1 VGKSRSADAVV
12 CPVDCVSH
20 EACALVKRACKNC
33 VKPLVFSTSSGL
45 GGLARSLAEL
55 ERTAQ

>member
-1 VGKSRSADAVV
+1 MV
-12 CPVDCVSH
+12 CPVDCVNH
-20 EACALVKRACKNC
+20 KACALVKRACKNC
-33 VKPLVFSTSSGL
+33 LKPLILSRSSGL